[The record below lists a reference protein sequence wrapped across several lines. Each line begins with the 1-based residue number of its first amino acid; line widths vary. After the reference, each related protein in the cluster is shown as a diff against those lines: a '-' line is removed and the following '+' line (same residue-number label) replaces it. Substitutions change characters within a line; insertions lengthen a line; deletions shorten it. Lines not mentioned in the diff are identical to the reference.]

1 MSLLTQI
8 RTQNP
13 LIHNITNIVS
23 AHFSANGL
31 LALGASPFMSSTPAE
46 MTDVAAIADALVIN
60 MGGLTDNEINCMLTA
75 GKAMNALGKPV
86 VLDPVGAGVTL
97 HRQTTTKRLLDEV
110 QFSAIRGNAGEI
122 AFLVGAD
129 WQSKGVDA
137 GAGTADVASLAKL
150 CANKYHTV
158 VAVSGQTD
166 YISDGTTTFAL
177 DNGTPLFPK
186 ITASGCLLAC
196 VCGAF
201 LAVADKDNHLNA
213 IVDACTAY
221 AIAGELA
228 SLNLKETEL
237 GQFYVR
243 LIDALASLHDDE
255 IKARAVITQI

>member
-1 MSLLTQI
+1 MSFLTQV

-13 LIHNITNIVS
+13 LVHNITNIVS

-31 LALGASPFMSSTPAE
+31 LAIGASPFMSSTPAE
-46 MTDVAAIADALVIN
+46 MNEVAQIASVLVIN
-60 MGGLTDNEINCMLTA
+60 MGGLTDSEIDCMLTA

-86 VLDPVGAGVTL
+86 VLDPVGAGATL
-97 HRQTTTKRLLDEV
+97 HRQTTAKRLLDEI

-122 AFLVGAD
+122 AFLAGVD

-150 CANKYHTV
+150 CASKYNTV

-166 YISDGTTTFAL
+166 YVSDGTTTFAL

-201 LAVADKDNHLNA
+201 LAVADKDNYLNA
-213 IVDACTAY
+213 MVDACTTY
-221 AIAGELA
+221 AVAGELA
-228 SLNLKETEL
+228 SRKIQENEL

-243 LIDALASLHDDE
+243 LIDRLASINDDD
-255 IKARAVITQI
+255 IRAYAKITQL

>member
-31 LALGASPFMSSTPAE
+31 LAIGASPFMSSTPAE

-60 MGGLTDNEINCMLTA
+60 MGSLTDSEISCMLTA

-86 VLDPVGAGVTL
+86 VLDPVGAGATL
-97 HRQTTTKRLLDEV
+97 HRQITTKRLLDEI

-122 AFLVGAD
+122 AFLAGAD

-137 GAGTADVASLAKL
+137 GAGTADVASLASL

-166 YISDGTTTFAL
+166 YVSDGTTTFAL
-177 DNGTPLFPK
+177 NNGTPLFPK

-213 IVDACTAY
+213 IVNASVAY
-221 AIAGELA
+221 AVAGELA

-243 LIDALASLHDDE
+243 LIDALASLRDDE